1 MFHFTFRRAPAA
13 LQWAALIIMSLVL
26 VLLLERM
33 RLPAALLLGAMA
45 AAILLAWFEGQ
56 VKIPPWSFVI
66 AQGIVGCLVAR
77 SISPDI
83 VKEMIRQWPM
93 FLICIGA
100 VILFATALGYGLA
113 RWKVL
118 PGTTAVWGSSPGAAT
133 VMVLMAN
140 ALGGD
145 MRLVAVMQYL
155 RVACVGLV
163 ASIVARAFTGSGS
176 AAPAAIDW
184 FPPLEPGPFLQ
195 TLALAIGGAAI
206 GAKAKI
212 PAGPLL
218 LPLFVGA
225 GLSAGHVMTITLPP
239 WLLAGSY
246 ALVGWSIGL
255 RFTREIVL
263 YAAKHLPQMIASIFA
278 LIAMCGGLAYALHL
292 AAGTDPLTAYLATS
306 PGGADAVAIIA
317 ASSKVDMSFVMAM
330 QVARLI
336 LVILM
341 GPSLARLLARWLDTD
356 SPSPRAAEGGGLQQ
370 DAVARTPRPS
380 PSPSEESG

>member
-1 MFHFTFRRAPAA
+1 MSPFSLRHRPAG
-13 LQWAALIIMSLVL
+13 LQWGALMIASLVL
-26 VLLLERM
+26 VWALERT
-33 RLPAALLLGAMA
+33 RLPAALLLGSMA
-45 AAILLAWFEGQ
+45 AAILLAWFEGR
-56 VKIPPWSFVI
+56 VKIPGWSFVI

-83 VKEMIRQWPM
+83 VVEMIRRWPM
-93 FLICIGA
+93 FLICVGA

-163 ASIVARAFTGSGS
+163 ASVVARAWTTSDG
-176 AAPAAIDW
+176 AAPSPSDW
-184 FPPLEPGPFLQ
+184 FPPLAAGPFLE
-195 TLALAIGGAAI
+195 TLALAVGGAAI
-206 GAKAKI
+206 GARAKI
-212 PAGPLL
+212 PAGALL

-225 GLSAGHVMTITLPP
+225 ALSAGHVVTITLPP
-239 WLLAGSY
+239 WLLAGCY
-246 ALVGWSIGL
+246 AVVGWSIGL

-263 YAAKHLPQMIASIFA
+263 YAAKHLPQMIASILA
-278 LIAMCGGLAYALHL
+278 LIAMCGGLGYALHL

-317 ASSKVDMSFVMAM
+317 ASSRVDMSFVMAM

-336 LVILM
+336 LVILI
-341 GPSLARLLARWLDTD
+341 GPGLARLLARWT
-356 SPSPRAAEGGGLQQ
+356 GQC
-370 DAVARTPRPS
+370 
-380 PSPSEESG
+380 